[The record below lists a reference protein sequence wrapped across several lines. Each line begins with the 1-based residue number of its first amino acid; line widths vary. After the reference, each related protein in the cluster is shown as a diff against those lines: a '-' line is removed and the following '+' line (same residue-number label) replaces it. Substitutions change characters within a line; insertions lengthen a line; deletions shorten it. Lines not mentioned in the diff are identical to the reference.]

1 MMVTKQD
8 LVEAYSF
15 NRRRLVTA
23 FISGTPGHEVEPGR
37 PGRTMVGGL
46 GLAGLVLAGAVIAR
60 ILGPS
65 FPEEWPSAP
74 VDSDETFQATG
85 PGR

>member
-1 MMVTKQD
+1 MTRRD

-23 FISGTPGHEVEPGR
+23 FISGTPGRHEVEPGR

-46 GLAGLVLAGAVIAR
+46 VLAGLVLVGAVIAR

-65 FPEEWPSAP
+65 LPEEWPSAP